1 MERLVEKQECG
12 ELFCKYDSYKC
23 IDQEEDGGCQYC
35 EHFSNILKKL
45 HDYEYAEEQGLLL
58 RLPCKVGDMVW
69 LLQEKCKHA
78 GANNEPWGNCN
89 QYWDNVSKKG
99 MWGCAGKDD
108 QGNSLICEKK
118 EMELYARQME
128 YTLFL
133 YIPNIVFGKNLF
145 LTKAE
150 AEKALEEMG

>member
-1 MERLVEKQECG
+1 MKIPRRNYNPC
-12 ELFCKYDSYKC
+12 D
-23 IDQEEDGGCQYC
+23 DCQYSYSKQNQEHVMCKIC
-35 EHFSNILKKL
+35 EFKKYR
-45 HDYEYAEEQGLLL
+45 DAEEQGLLL
-58 RLPCKVGDMVW
+58 RLPCKVGDTVW
-69 LLQEKCKHA
+69 LLQEKCEHA

-128 YTLFL
+128 YTLVL
-133 YIPNIVFGKNLF
+133 YSPNIVFGKNLF
-145 LTKAE
+145 FTKAE
-150 AEKALEEMG
+150 AEKALEEMEK